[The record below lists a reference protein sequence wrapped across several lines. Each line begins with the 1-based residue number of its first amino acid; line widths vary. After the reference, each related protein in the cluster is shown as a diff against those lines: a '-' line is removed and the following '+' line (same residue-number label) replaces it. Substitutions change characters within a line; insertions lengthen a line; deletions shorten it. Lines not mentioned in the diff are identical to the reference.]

1 MEGLISSVA
10 AQTHMTPEEYLA
22 FERKASTKNEYLN
35 GQIIAMSGA
44 SRVHNLI
51 TGNIFN
57 GLYTQLIEREYETYA
72 SDMRVKAPQTASY
85 TYSDVVVVCDEPRF
99 EDGVFDTLLNP
110 IVLIEVLSPS
120 TEVYD
125 RGEKFAH
132 YRQIDALQEYVLI
145 SQDRISVEHYLR
157 QGTQW
162 FLTEFRAF
170 EESLSLISIECEL
183 PLRNIYR
190 RVEFSEQP
198 ALLLNRT

>member
-1 MEGLISSVA
+1 MSSVA

-22 FERKASTKNEYLN
+22 FERKATTKNEYLN

-57 GLYTQLIEREYETYA
+57 GLYTQLIERECETYA
-72 SDMRVKAPQTASY
+72 SDMRVKAPQTVSY
-85 TYSDVVVVCDEPRF
+85 TYPDVVVVCDESRF
-99 EDGVFDTLLNP
+99 EDGAFDTLLNP
-110 IVLIEVLSPS
+110 IVLIEVLSPL

-132 YRQIDALQEYVLI
+132 YRQIDSLQEYVLVL
-145 SQDRISVEHYLR
+145 QDRRISVEHYLR

-162 FLTEFRAF
+162 LFTEFRAF
-170 EESLSLISIECEL
+170 EESLSLTSIECEL